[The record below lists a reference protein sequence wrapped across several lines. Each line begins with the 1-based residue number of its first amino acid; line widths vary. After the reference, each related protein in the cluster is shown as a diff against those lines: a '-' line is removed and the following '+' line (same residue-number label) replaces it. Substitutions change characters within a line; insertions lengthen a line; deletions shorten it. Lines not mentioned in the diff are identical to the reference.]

1 MAIVRFDPFRSF
13 EGVTRRMQNIA
24 SELEKGFNI
33 EYGAFAP
40 RIDIYEDEK
49 NLYLHA
55 ELAGVKKEDVKVS
68 INDENVLIIK
78 GEKKRE
84 MKSENKDEERCF
96 LRVER
101 AFGEFTRSFMLPEN
115 IDKESISAKYDSGVL
130 EITLAKKEPEKPKEV
145 EIKIA

>member
-13 EGVTRRMQNIA
+13 EGITRKMQNIA
-24 SELEKGFNI
+24 SEMEKGFNV
-33 EYGAFAP
+33 EYGSFAP

-49 NLYLHA
+49 SLYLQA

-84 MKSENKDEERCF
+84 LKTENKDDERCF

-101 AFGEFTRSFMLPEN
+101 AYGEFTRSFMLPEN
-115 IDKESISAKYDSGVL
+115 IDKDSISAKYDSGVL

>member
-1 MAIVRFDPFRSF
+1 MGIVRFDPFRSF
-13 EGVTRRMQNIA
+13 EGITRRMQNVA

-49 NLYLHA
+49 NLYLQA

-84 MKSENKDEERCF
+84 LKSENKEDERCF

-115 IDKESISAKYDSGVL
+115 IDKDSISAKYDSGVL